1 VLAECMCIVMRE
13 EMLRHLAEHCR
24 DGNQAEHDQRRPEH
38 EQASHEYTQP
48 VDLAHAGQA
57 RNAGEEGE
65 HGRHQRKQRK
75 AQHARGNQ
83 QPVTVMTFH
92 ADRLHFALS
101 DAQMSR
107 FLEALE
113 APMPDDAALRELLA
127 RTPQWLR

>member
-1 VLAECMCIVMRE
+1 MCVRRKNDAMPATASRE
-13 EMLRHLAEHCR
+13 MTINLRAT
-24 DGNQAEHDQRRPEH
+24 QAQKSIIRR
-38 EQASHEYTQP
+38 AA
-48 VDLAHAGQA
+48 DA
-57 RNAGEEGE
+57 AGETYTAFMLGASMERAE
-65 HGRHQRKQRK
+65 
-75 AQHARGNQ
+75 A
-83 QPVTVMTFH
+83 VL